1 MVAHSFSPGRI
12 SLFVLTH
19 HPGTA
24 GTIQQILRTEDVGD
38 QKQLRVFD
46 TAVYMAFG
54 GEVHDIVETVFGKKA
69 VHHFAAANVSF
80 DKETTFVV
88 DIFGNSSQIT
98 RIRQGVKNHHFYIA
112 VLGQDILNI
121 IGANKSCGT
130 GHQISFHI

>member
-1 MVAHSFSPGRI
+1 
-12 SLFVLTH
+12 
-19 HPGTA
+19 
-24 GTIQQILRTEDVGD
+24 
-38 QKQLRVFD
+38 
-46 TAVYMAFG
+46 MAFG

-80 DKETTFVV
+80 DKETTFVI